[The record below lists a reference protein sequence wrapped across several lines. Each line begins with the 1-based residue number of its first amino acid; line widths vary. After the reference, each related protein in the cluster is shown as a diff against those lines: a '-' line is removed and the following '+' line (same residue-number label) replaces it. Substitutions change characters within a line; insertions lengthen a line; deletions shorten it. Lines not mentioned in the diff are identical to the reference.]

1 MIAVELCSLTL
12 QRTDES
18 AANLTASALFSDGAV
33 AVVLSGDGDC
43 GRATPRAIASRSVPY
58 SGTEGVLGVRFLP

>member
-18 AANLTASALFSDGAV
+18 AANLTASALF
-33 AVVLSGDGDC
+33 
-43 GRATPRAIASRSVPY
+43 
-58 SGTEGVLGVRFLP
+58 